1 MECSGE
7 ASFTSLDADTTAAV
21 NVTAAVFTGV
31 FSLLLHT
38 TALYDSCLNPAED
51 PAVLWLEEHA
61 PEEIR
66 HRRAREAQR
75 QIERERRSS
84 ADHCASTVSECRGT
98 DCLLSLGGSSSG
110 FHSQSAKKAHF
121 SLCRGSVQWHC
132 LLLAADLMS
141 SDGQAKP
148 AKRSPR
154 PVSE

>member
-98 DCLLSLGGSSSG
+98 DCLLSLSGGAPVASTLSQQRKPTFLSAGVRCSG
-110 FHSQSAKKAHF
+110 TA
-121 SLCRGSVQWHC
+121 CCW
-132 LLLAADLMS
+132 LLT
-141 SDGQAKP
+141 
-148 AKRSPR
+148 
-154 PVSE
+154 